1 MKELSSLNP
10 YLAKYKYRIL
20 FGVIFIALSNWFGV
34 FPAQIIRLAFDLVK
48 DNLANYQLT
57 KGFENQ
63 AILKSIIIQIA
74 LLFGAL
80 IVLIAIIKGVFMF
93 FMRQTIIVV
102 SRLIEFDLKN
112 VIYQKYQELS
122 FSFYR
127 VNNTGDLMNRVSE
140 DVSRVRMYIG
150 PAIMYTLNLIVLF
163 VLVISTMI
171 SVNPMLTF
179 YALLPLPL
187 LFVAI
192 YYVQNTINTKSENIQ
207 AQLSILTTTVQE
219 TFSGIRIIKAF
230 GREKQLAD
238 RFATD
243 SEVYKTKSMELV
255 KVQAIF
261 FPTIL
266 GLIGISTLLTVYFGG
281 KEVINGSI
289 TAGNI
294 AEFIVYVNILTW
306 PVASV
311 GWVTSL
317 VQRAAASQKRIN
329 EFLDIAPEITNPSAI
344 PFEFTNSIEFK
355 NVSFT
360 YPETNITAI
369 DQLSFTLFKG
379 QTLAIVGKT
388 GSGKSTISNLISR
401 MIDVSSGSILIDN
414 QDIKNINLNDW
425 RNQIGIVPQEV
436 FLFSDSIQNNIT
448 FGKDACDIADIH
460 QAAQM
465 AGVFDSIIAFP
476 NGFETLLGER
486 GITLSGGQKQ
496 RVSIARAFIKKPRL
510 LLFDDALSAVDTQ
523 TEERILSNLASTR
536 KDATN
541 ILISHRIST
550 LKNADMILYLA
561 KGKVAEMGSHETLLA
576 NKGPYYEL
584 YQMQLLADKQKQE

>member
-20 FGVIFIALSNWFGV
+20 FGCIFIALSNWFGV

-57 KGFENQ
+57 SGFENQ

-80 IVLIAIIKGVFMF
+80 IVLISIIKGVFMF

-102 SRLIEFDLKN
+102 SRLIEYDLKN

-122 FSFYR
+122 LSFYR
-127 VNNTGDLMNRVSE
+127 INNTGDLMNRVSE

-230 GREKQLAD
+230 GREQQLAD
-238 RFATD
+238 RFASD

-329 EFLDIAPEITNPSAI
+329 EFLDIAPEITNPSAL

-369 DQLSFTLFKG
+369 DQLSFTLTKG

-448 FGKDACDIADIH
+448 FGKDQCETADIH

-465 AGVFDSIIAFP
+465 AGVYDSIIAFP

-496 RVSIARAFIKKPRL
+496 RVSIARALIKKPSL

-523 TEERILSNLASTR
+523 TEEGILSNLANTR

-561 KGKVAEMGSHETLLA
+561 NGKVAEMGSHEALLA

-584 YQMQLLADKQKQE
+584 YQMQLLADAQKQE

>member
-20 FGVIFIALSNWFGV
+20 FGFIFIALSNWFGV

-57 KGFENQ
+57 SGFENQ

-80 IVLIAIIKGVFMF
+80 IVLISIIKGVFMF

-112 VIYQKYQELS
+112 VIYQKYQALS
-122 FSFYR
+122 LSFYR
-127 VNNTGDLMNRVSE
+127 LNNTGDLMNRVSE

-230 GREKQLAD
+230 GREQQLAD
-238 RFATD
+238 RFAAD
-243 SEVYKTKSMELV
+243 SEEYKTKSMDLV

-329 EFLDIAPEITNPSAI
+329 EFLDITPEITNPSNI
-344 PFEFTNSIEFK
+344 PFEFTNSIEFR

-369 DQLSFTLFKG
+369 DQLSFTLTKG

-448 FGKDACDIADIH
+448 FGKDACETADIH
-460 QAAQM
+460 HAAQM
-465 AGVFDSIIAFP
+465 AGVYDSIIAFP

-496 RVSIARAFIKKPRL
+496 RVSIARALIKKPTL

-523 TEERILSNLASTR
+523 TEERILNNLANTR

-561 KGKVAEMGSHETLLA
+561 NGKVAEMGSHKALLA

-584 YQMQLLADKQKQE
+584 YQMQLLADTQKQE

>member
-122 FSFYR
+122 LSFYR

-465 AGVFDSIIAFP
+465 AGVYDSIIAFP

>member
-20 FGVIFIALSNWFGV
+20 FGGIFIALSNWFGV

-57 KGFENQ
+57 NGFENQ

-80 IVLIAIIKGVFMF
+80 IILIAIIKGVFMF

-102 SRLIEFDLKN
+102 SRLIEYDLKN

-122 FSFYR
+122 LSFYR
-127 VNNTGDLMNRVSE
+127 INNTGDLMNRVSE

-238 RFATD
+238 RFAAD
-243 SEVYKTKSMELV
+243 SEVYKTKSMDLV
-255 KVQAIF
+255 KVQSIF

-329 EFLDIAPEITNPSAI
+329 EFLDLKPEITNPSTI

-360 YPETNITAI
+360 YPETNIKAI

-388 GSGKSTISNLISR
+388 GSGKSTITNLISR

-414 QDIKNINLNDW
+414 QDIKTINLNDW

-448 FGKDACDIADIH
+448 FGKDQCETAEIH
-460 QAAQM
+460 HAAQM
-465 AGVFDSIIAFP
+465 ARVYDSIIAFP

-496 RVSIARAFIKKPRL
+496 RVSIARAFIKKPTL

-523 TEERILSNLASTR
+523 TEENILSNLASTR

-561 KGKVAEMGSHETLLA
+561 NGKVAEMGSHESLLA

-584 YQMQLLADKQKQE
+584 YQMQLLADTQNQE

>member
-20 FGVIFIALSNWFGV
+20 FGFIFIALSNWFGV

-74 LLFGAL
+74 WLFGLL

-102 SRLIEFDLKN
+102 SRLIEYDLKN

-122 FSFYR
+122 LSFYR
-127 VNNTGDLMNRVSE
+127 INNTGDLMNRVSE

-230 GREKQLAD
+230 GREQQLAD
-238 RFATD
+238 RFAAD
-243 SEVYKTKSMELV
+243 SEAYKTKSMELV

-329 EFLDIAPEITNPSAI
+329 EFLDITPEITNPSSI
-344 PFEFTNSIEFK
+344 PFEFSSSIEFK

-360 YPETNITAI
+360 YPETNIKAI
-369 DQLSFTLFKG
+369 DELSFTLFKG

-448 FGKDACDIADIH
+448 FGKDQCETAEIH
-460 QAAQM
+460 HAAQM
-465 AGVFDSIIAFP
+465 AGVYDSIIAFP

-496 RVSIARAFIKKPRL
+496 RVSIARALIKKPSL

-523 TEERILSNLASTR
+523 TEEGILSNLANTR
-536 KDATN
+536 KGATN

-561 KGKVAEMGSHETLLA
+561 NGKVAEMGSHEALLA

-584 YQMQLLADKQKQE
+584 YQMQLLADAQKQE

>member
-20 FGVIFIALSNWFGV
+20 FGFIFIALSNWFGV

-74 LLFGAL
+74 WLFGLL

-102 SRLIEFDLKN
+102 SRLIEYDLKN

-122 FSFYR
+122 LSFYR
-127 VNNTGDLMNRVSE
+127 INNTGDLMNRVSE

-187 LFVAI
+187 LFIAI

-230 GREKQLAD
+230 GREQQLAD
-238 RFATD
+238 RFAAD
-243 SEVYKTKSMELV
+243 SEAYKTKSMELV

-329 EFLDIAPEITNPSAI
+329 EFLDITPEITNPSSI
-344 PFEFTNSIEFK
+344 PFEFSSSIEFK

-360 YPETNITAI
+360 YPETNIKAI
-369 DQLSFTLFKG
+369 DELSFTLFKG

-448 FGKDACDIADIH
+448 FGKDACETADIH
-460 QAAQM
+460 HAAQM

-496 RVSIARAFIKKPRL
+496 RVSIARAFIKKPTL

-523 TEERILSNLASTR
+523 TEERILSNLANTR

-561 KGKVAEMGSHETLLA
+561 NGKVAEMGSHETLLA

-584 YQMQLLADKQKQE
+584 YQMQLLADTQKQE

>member
-20 FGVIFIALSNWFGV
+20 FGGIFIALSNWFGV

-57 KGFENQ
+57 SGFENQ

-80 IVLIAIIKGVFMF
+80 IVLISIIKGVFMF

-102 SRLIEFDLKN
+102 SRLIEYDLKN
-112 VIYQKYQELS
+112 VIYQKYQVLNL
-122 FSFYR
+122 SFYR
-127 VNNTGDLMNRVSE
+127 INNTGDLMNRVSE

-230 GREKQLAD
+230 GREQQLAD
-238 RFATD
+238 RFAAD

-329 EFLDIAPEITNPSAI
+329 EFLDLKPEITNPSNI
-344 PFEFTNSIEFK
+344 PFEFTNSIEFR

-369 DQLSFTLFKG
+369 DQLSFTLTKG

-448 FGKDACDIADIH
+448 FGKDQCETADIH

-465 AGVFDSIIAFP
+465 AGVYDSIIAFP

-496 RVSIARAFIKKPRL
+496 RVSIARALIKKPSL

-523 TEERILSNLASTR
+523 TEENILSNLASTR

-541 ILISHRIST
+541 ILISHRVST

-561 KGKVAEMGSHETLLA
+561 NGKVAEMGSHEALLA

-584 YQMQLLADKQKQE
+584 YQMQLLADTQKQE

>member
-448 FGKDACDIADIH
+448 FGKDACDTADIH

-465 AGVFDSIIAFP
+465 AGVYDSIIAFP

>member
-20 FGVIFIALSNWFGV
+20 FGFIFIALSNWFGV

-74 LLFGAL
+74 WLFGLL

-102 SRLIEFDLKN
+102 SRLIEYDLKN

-122 FSFYR
+122 LSFYR
-127 VNNTGDLMNRVSE
+127 INNTGDLMNRVSE

-187 LFVAI
+187 LFIAI

-230 GREKQLAD
+230 GREQQLAD
-238 RFATD
+238 RFAAD
-243 SEVYKTKSMELV
+243 SEAYKTKSMELV

-329 EFLDIAPEITNPSAI
+329 EFLDITPEITNPSSI
-344 PFEFTNSIEFK
+344 PFEFSSSIEFK

-360 YPETNITAI
+360 YPETNIKAI
-369 DQLSFTLFKG
+369 DELSFTLFKG

-448 FGKDACDIADIH
+448 FGKDACETADIH
-460 QAAQM
+460 HAAQM
-465 AGVFDSIIAFP
+465 AGVYDSIIAFT

-496 RVSIARAFIKKPRL
+496 RVSIARAFIKNPTL

-523 TEERILSNLASTR
+523 TEERILSNLANTR

-561 KGKVAEMGSHETLLA
+561 NGKVAEMGSHETLLA

>member
-20 FGVIFIALSNWFGV
+20 FGSIFIALSNWFGV

-57 KGFENQ
+57 SGFENQ

-80 IVLIAIIKGVFMF
+80 IVLISIIKGVFMF

-112 VIYQKYQELS
+112 VIYQKYQALS
-122 FSFYR
+122 LSFYR
-127 VNNTGDLMNRVSE
+127 LNNTGDLMNRVSE

-230 GREKQLAD
+230 GRELQLAD
-238 RFATD
+238 RFAAD
-243 SEVYKTKSMELV
+243 SEEYKTKSMDLV

-329 EFLDIAPEITNPSAI
+329 EFLDITPEITNPSNI
-344 PFEFTNSIEFK
+344 PFEFTNSIEFR

-369 DQLSFTLFKG
+369 DQLSFTLTKG

-448 FGKDACDIADIH
+448 FGKDACETADIH
-460 QAAQM
+460 HAAQM
-465 AGVFDSIIAFP
+465 AGVYDSIIAFP

-496 RVSIARAFIKKPRL
+496 RMSIARALIKKPTL

-523 TEERILSNLASTR
+523 TEERILNNLANTR

-561 KGKVAEMGSHETLLA
+561 NGKVAEMGSHKALLA

-584 YQMQLLADKQKQE
+584 YQMQLLADTQKQE

>member
-20 FGVIFIALSNWFGV
+20 FGFIFIALSNWFGV

-74 LLFGAL
+74 WLFGLL

-102 SRLIEFDLKN
+102 SRLIEYDLKN

-122 FSFYR
+122 LSFYR
-127 VNNTGDLMNRVSE
+127 INNTGDLMNRVSE

-187 LFVAI
+187 LFIAI

-230 GREKQLAD
+230 GREQQLAD
-238 RFATD
+238 RFAAD
-243 SEVYKTKSMELV
+243 SEAYKTKSMELV

-329 EFLDIAPEITNPSAI
+329 EFLDITPEITNPSSI
-344 PFEFTNSIEFK
+344 PFEFSSSIEFK

-360 YPETNITAI
+360 YPETNIKAI
-369 DQLSFTLFKG
+369 DELSFTLFKG

-448 FGKDACDIADIH
+448 FGKDACETADIH
-460 QAAQM
+460 HAAQM
-465 AGVFDSIIAFP
+465 AGVYDSIIAFP

-496 RVSIARAFIKKPRL
+496 RVSIARAFIKNPTL

-523 TEERILSNLASTR
+523 TEERILSNLANTR
-536 KDATN
+536 KDTTN

-561 KGKVAEMGSHETLLA
+561 NGKVAEMGSHETLLA

>member
-122 FSFYR
+122 LSFYR

-255 KVQAIF
+255 KVQSIF
-261 FPTIL
+261 FPTSL

-465 AGVFDSIIAFP
+465 AGVYDSIIAFP

>member
-74 LLFGAL
+74 LLFGTL

-122 FSFYR
+122 LSFYR

-448 FGKDACDIADIH
+448 FGKDACDTADIH

-465 AGVFDSIIAFP
+465 AGVYDSIIAFP

>member
-122 FSFYR
+122 LSFYR

-465 AGVFDSIIAFP
+465 AGVYDSIIAFP
-476 NGFETLLGER
+476 NGFDTLLGER

>member
-20 FGVIFIALSNWFGV
+20 FGFIFIALSNWFGV

-74 LLFGAL
+74 WLFGLL

-102 SRLIEFDLKN
+102 SRLIEYDLKN

-122 FSFYR
+122 LSFYR
-127 VNNTGDLMNRVSE
+127 INNTGDLMNRVSE

-230 GREKQLAD
+230 GREQQLAD
-238 RFATD
+238 RFAAD
-243 SEVYKTKSMELV
+243 SEAYKTKSMELV

-329 EFLDIAPEITNPSAI
+329 EFLDITPEITNPSSI

-360 YPETNITAI
+360 YPETNIKAI
-369 DQLSFTLFKG
+369 DELSFTLFKG

-448 FGKDACDIADIH
+448 FGKDACETADIH
-460 QAAQM
+460 HAAQM
-465 AGVFDSIIAFP
+465 AGVYDSIIAFP

-496 RVSIARAFIKKPRL
+496 RVSIARAFIKNPTL

-523 TEERILSNLASTR
+523 TEERILSNLANTR

-561 KGKVAEMGSHETLLA
+561 NGKVAEMGSHETLLA

>member
-20 FGVIFIALSNWFGV
+20 FGGIFIALSNWFGV

-57 KGFENQ
+57 SGFENQ

-80 IVLIAIIKGVFMF
+80 IVLISIIKGVFMF

-102 SRLIEFDLKN
+102 SRLIEYDLKN
-112 VIYQKYQELS
+112 VIYQKYQVLNL
-122 FSFYR
+122 SFYR
-127 VNNTGDLMNRVSE
+127 INNTGDLMNRVSE

-230 GREKQLAD
+230 GREQQLAD
-238 RFATD
+238 RFAAD
-243 SEVYKTKSMELV
+243 SEVYKSKSMELV

-329 EFLDIAPEITNPSAI
+329 EFLDLKPEITNPSNI
-344 PFEFTNSIEFK
+344 PFEFTNSIEFR

-369 DQLSFTLFKG
+369 DQLSFTLTKG

-448 FGKDACDIADIH
+448 FGKDQCETADIH

-465 AGVFDSIIAFP
+465 AGVYDSIIAFP

-496 RVSIARAFIKKPRL
+496 RVSIARALIKKPSL

-523 TEERILSNLASTR
+523 TEENILSNLASTR

-561 KGKVAEMGSHETLLA
+561 NGKVAEMGSHEALLA

-584 YQMQLLADKQKQE
+584 YQMQLLADTQKQE

>member
-122 FSFYR
+122 LSFYR

-448 FGKDACDIADIH
+448 FGKDACDTADIH

-465 AGVFDSIIAFP
+465 AGVYDSIIAFP

>member
-20 FGVIFIALSNWFGV
+20 FGFIFIALSNWFGV

-74 LLFGAL
+74 WLFGLL

-102 SRLIEFDLKN
+102 SRLIEYDLKN

-122 FSFYR
+122 LSFYR
-127 VNNTGDLMNRVSE
+127 INNTGDLMNRVSE

-230 GREKQLAD
+230 GREQQLAD
-238 RFATD
+238 RFAAD
-243 SEVYKTKSMELV
+243 SEAYKTKSMELV

-329 EFLDIAPEITNPSAI
+329 EFLDITPEITNPSSI
-344 PFEFTNSIEFK
+344 PFEFSSSIEFK

-360 YPETNITAI
+360 YPETNIKAI
-369 DQLSFTLFKG
+369 DELSFTLFKG

-448 FGKDACDIADIH
+448 FGKDACETADIH
-460 QAAQM
+460 HAAQM
-465 AGVFDSIIAFP
+465 AGVYDSIIAFP

-496 RVSIARAFIKKPRL
+496 RVSIARAFIKNPTL

-523 TEERILSNLASTR
+523 TEERILSNLANTR

-561 KGKVAEMGSHETLLA
+561 NGKVAEMGSHETLLA
-576 NKGPYYEL
+576 NKGSYYEL

>member
-20 FGVIFIALSNWFGV
+20 FGCIFIALSNWFGV

-57 KGFENQ
+57 KGFGNQ

-80 IVLIAIIKGVFMF
+80 IVLIAIVKGVFMF

-102 SRLIEFDLKN
+102 SRLIEYDLKN

-122 FSFYR
+122 LSFYR
-127 VNNTGDLMNRVSE
+127 INNTGDLMNRVSE

-230 GREKQLAD
+230 GREQQLAD
-238 RFATD
+238 RFAAD

-329 EFLDIAPEITNPSAI
+329 EFLDITPEITNPSSI
-344 PFEFTNSIEFK
+344 PFEFSSSIEFK

-360 YPETNITAI
+360 YPETNIKAI
-369 DQLSFTLFKG
+369 DELSFTLFKG

-448 FGKDACDIADIH
+448 FGKDACETADIH
-460 QAAQM
+460 HAAQM

-496 RVSIARAFIKKPRL
+496 RVSIARAFIKKPTL

-523 TEERILSNLASTR
+523 TEERILSNLANTR

-561 KGKVAEMGSHETLLA
+561 NGKVAEMGSHETLLA

>member
-20 FGVIFIALSNWFGV
+20 FGFIFIALSNWFGV

-74 LLFGAL
+74 WLFGLL

-102 SRLIEFDLKN
+102 SRLIEYDLKN

-122 FSFYR
+122 LSFYR
-127 VNNTGDLMNRVSE
+127 INNTGDLMNRVSE

-187 LFVAI
+187 LFIAI

-230 GREKQLAD
+230 GREQQLAD
-238 RFATD
+238 RFAAD
-243 SEVYKTKSMELV
+243 SEAYKSKSMELV

-329 EFLDIAPEITNPSAI
+329 EFLDITPEITNPSSI
-344 PFEFTNSIEFK
+344 PFEFSSSIEFE

-360 YPETNITAI
+360 YPETNIKAI
-369 DQLSFTLFKG
+369 DELSFTLFKG

-448 FGKDACDIADIH
+448 FGKDACETADIH
-460 QAAQM
+460 HAAQM
-465 AGVFDSIIAFP
+465 AGVYDSIIAFP

-496 RVSIARAFIKKPRL
+496 RVSIARAFIKNPTL

-523 TEERILSNLASTR
+523 TEERILSNLANTR

-561 KGKVAEMGSHETLLA
+561 NGKVAEMGSHETLLA

>member
-122 FSFYR
+122 LSFYR

-255 KVQAIF
+255 KVQSIF

-465 AGVFDSIIAFP
+465 AGVYDSIIAFP

>member
-20 FGVIFIALSNWFGV
+20 FGFIFIALSNWFGV

-74 LLFGAL
+74 WLFGLL

-102 SRLIEFDLKN
+102 SRLIEYDLKN

-122 FSFYR
+122 LSFYR
-127 VNNTGDLMNRVSE
+127 INNTGDLMNRVSE

-187 LFVAI
+187 LFIAI

-230 GREKQLAD
+230 GREQQLAD
-238 RFATD
+238 RFAAD
-243 SEVYKTKSMELV
+243 SEAYKTKSMELV

-329 EFLDIAPEITNPSAI
+329 EFLDITPEITNPSSI
-344 PFEFTNSIEFK
+344 PFEFSSSIEFK

-360 YPETNITAI
+360 YPETNIKAI
-369 DQLSFTLFKG
+369 DELSFTLFKG

-448 FGKDACDIADIH
+448 FGKDACETADIH
-460 QAAQM
+460 HAAQM

-496 RVSIARAFIKKPRL
+496 RVSIARAFIKNPTL

-523 TEERILSNLASTR
+523 TEERILSNLANTR

-561 KGKVAEMGSHETLLA
+561 NGKVAEMGSHETLLA

>member
-20 FGVIFIALSNWFGV
+20 FGSIFIALSNWFGV

-57 KGFENQ
+57 SGFENQ

-80 IVLIAIIKGVFMF
+80 IVLISIIKGVFMF

-112 VIYQKYQELS
+112 VIYQKYQALS
-122 FSFYR
+122 LSFYR
-127 VNNTGDLMNRVSE
+127 LNNTGDLMNRVSE

-230 GREKQLAD
+230 GREQQLAD
-238 RFATD
+238 RFAAD
-243 SEVYKTKSMELV
+243 SEEYKTKSMDLV

-329 EFLDIAPEITNPSAI
+329 EFLDITPEITNPSNI
-344 PFEFTNSIEFK
+344 PFEFTNSIEFR

-369 DQLSFTLFKG
+369 DQLSFTLTKG

-425 RNQIGIVPQEV
+425 RNQISIVPQEV

-448 FGKDACDIADIH
+448 FGKDACETADIH
-460 QAAQM
+460 HAAQM
-465 AGVFDSIIAFP
+465 AGVYDSIIAFP

-496 RVSIARAFIKKPRL
+496 RVSIARALIKKPTL

-523 TEERILSNLASTR
+523 TEERILNNLANTR

-561 KGKVAEMGSHETLLA
+561 NGKVAEMGSHKALLA

-584 YQMQLLADKQKQE
+584 YQMQLLADTQKQE

>member
-1 MKELSSLNP
+1 
-10 YLAKYKYRIL
+10 
-20 FGVIFIALSNWFGV
+20 
-34 FPAQIIRLAFDLVK
+34 VK

-122 FSFYR
+122 LSFYR

-448 FGKDACDIADIH
+448 FGKDACDTADIH

-465 AGVFDSIIAFP
+465 AGVYDSIIAFP

>member
-20 FGVIFIALSNWFGV
+20 FGGIFIALSNWFGV

-80 IVLIAIIKGVFMF
+80 IILIAIIKGVFMF

-102 SRLIEFDLKN
+102 SRLIEYDLKN

-122 FSFYR
+122 LSFYR
-127 VNNTGDLMNRVSE
+127 INNTGDLMNRVSE

-238 RFATD
+238 RFAAD

-255 KVQAIF
+255 KVQSIF

-329 EFLDIAPEITNPSAI
+329 EFLDLKPEITNPSTI

-360 YPETNITAI
+360 YPETNIKAI
-369 DQLSFTLFKG
+369 DQLSFTLLKG

-401 MIDVSSGSILIDN
+401 MIDVSSGIILIDN
-414 QDIKNINLNDW
+414 QDIKTINLNDW

-448 FGKDACDIADIH
+448 FGKDQCETAEIH
-460 QAAQM
+460 HAAQM
-465 AGVFDSIIAFP
+465 AGVYDSIIAFP

-496 RVSIARAFIKKPRL
+496 RVSIARAFIKKPTL

-523 TEERILSNLASTR
+523 TEENILSNLASTR

-561 KGKVAEMGSHETLLA
+561 NGKVAEMGSHESLLA

-584 YQMQLLADKQKQE
+584 YQMQLLADTQNQE

>member
-20 FGVIFIALSNWFGV
+20 FGFIFIALSNWFGV

-74 LLFGAL
+74 WLFGLL

-102 SRLIEFDLKN
+102 SRLIEYDLKN

-122 FSFYR
+122 LSFYR
-127 VNNTGDLMNRVSE
+127 INNTGDLMNRVSE

-187 LFVAI
+187 LFIAI

-230 GREKQLAD
+230 GREQQLAD
-238 RFATD
+238 RFAAD
-243 SEVYKTKSMELV
+243 SEAYKTKSMELV

-329 EFLDIAPEITNPSAI
+329 EFLDITPEITNPSSI

-360 YPETNITAI
+360 YPETNIKAI
-369 DQLSFTLFKG
+369 DELSFTLFKG

-448 FGKDACDIADIH
+448 FGKDACETADIH
-460 QAAQM
+460 HAAQM
-465 AGVFDSIIAFP
+465 AGVYDSIIAFP

-496 RVSIARAFIKKPRL
+496 RVSIARAFIKKPTL

-523 TEERILSNLASTR
+523 TEERILSNLANTR

-561 KGKVAEMGSHETLLA
+561 NGKVAEMGSHETLLA

>member
-20 FGVIFIALSNWFGV
+20 FGGIFIALSNWFGV

-80 IVLIAIIKGVFMF
+80 IILIAIIKGVFMF

-102 SRLIEFDLKN
+102 SRLIEYDLKN

-122 FSFYR
+122 LSFYR
-127 VNNTGDLMNRVSE
+127 INNTGDLMNRVSE

-238 RFATD
+238 RFAAD

-255 KVQAIF
+255 KVQSIF

-329 EFLDIAPEITNPSAI
+329 EFLDLKPEITNPSTI

-360 YPETNITAI
+360 YPETNIKAI
-369 DQLSFTLFKG
+369 DQLSFTLLKG

-414 QDIKNINLNDW
+414 QDIKTINLNDW

-448 FGKDACDIADIH
+448 FGKDQCETAEIH
-460 QAAQM
+460 HAAQM
-465 AGVFDSIIAFP
+465 AGVYDSIIAFP

-496 RVSIARAFIKKPRL
+496 RVSIARAFIKKPTL

-523 TEERILSNLASTR
+523 TEENILSNLASTR

-561 KGKVAEMGSHETLLA
+561 NGKVAEMGSHESLLA

-584 YQMQLLADKQKQE
+584 YQMQLLADTQNQE

>member
-1 MKELSSLNP
+1 MKELFSLNP
-10 YLAKYKYRIL
+10 YLAKYKYRML
-20 FGVIFIALSNWFGV
+20 LGCIFIALSNWFGV

-48 DNLANYQLT
+48 DNLTNYQLT
-57 KGFENQ
+57 QNFNNQ
-63 AILKSIIIQIA
+63 VILKNIIFHIVW
-74 LLFGAL
+74 LFGSL

-102 SRLIEFDLKN
+102 SRLIEYDLKN
-112 VIYQKYQELS
+112 VIYNQYQKLTLA
-122 FSFYR
+122 FYR
-127 VNNTGDLMNRVSE
+127 QNNTGDLMNRVSE

-192 YYVQNTINTKSENIQ
+192 YYVQNTINIKSEQIQ

-230 GREKQLAD
+230 GREKQLAN

-243 SEVYKTKSMELV
+243 SEVYKEKSMELV
-255 KVQAIF
+255 KVQSIF

-266 GLIGISTLLTVYFGG
+266 GLIGISTLFTVYFGG

-329 EFLDIAPEITNPSAI
+329 EFLSIVPEISNPNSNRFQ
-344 PFEFTNSIEFK
+344 FENYIEFK
-355 NVSFT
+355 NVTFT
-360 YPETNITAI
+360 YPDTQITAI
-369 DQLSFTLFKG
+369 DQLSFKLNKG

-388 GSGKSTISNLISR
+388 GSGKSTLAQLISR
-401 MIDVSSGSILIDN
+401 MYDVSEGSIIIDN
-414 QDIKNINLNDW
+414 QDIKNLNLNDW
-425 RNQIGIVPQEV
+425 RNQLGIVPQEV

-448 FGKDACDIADIH
+448 FGKDHCEYVEIEN
-460 QAAQM
+460 AAKM
-465 AGVFDSIIAFP
+465 AGVYDSIVSFP
-476 NGFETLLGER
+476 DGFKTMLGER

-496 RVSIARAFIKKPRL
+496 RVSIARALIKAPEVL
-510 LLFDDALSAVDTQ
+510 IFDDALSAVDTQ
-523 TEERILSNLASTR
+523 TEELILNNLAKNR
-536 KDATN
+536 KSSTN
-541 ILISHRIST
+541 ILISHRVST
-550 LKNADMILYLA
+550 IKHADIIIYLA
-561 KGKVAEMGSHETLLA
+561 KGKMVEIGNHAQLLA
-576 NKGPYYEL
+576 NKGPYFEL
-584 YQMQLLADKQKQE
+584 YQKQLLAEQEKEA

>member
-20 FGVIFIALSNWFGV
+20 LGVIFIALSNWFGV

-80 IVLIAIIKGVFMF
+80 IVLIAIIKGIFMF

-102 SRLIEFDLKN
+102 SRLIEYDLKN

-122 FSFYR
+122 LSFYR

-163 VLVISTMI
+163 ILVISTMI

-329 EFLDIAPEITNPSAI
+329 EFLDIAPEITNPSTI

-448 FGKDACDIADIH
+448 FGKDACDTADIH
-460 QAAQM
+460 HAAQM
-465 AGVFDSIIAFP
+465 AGVYDSIIAFP

>member
-20 FGVIFIALSNWFGV
+20 FGFIFIALSNWFGV

-74 LLFGAL
+74 WLFGLL

-102 SRLIEFDLKN
+102 SRLIEYDLKN

-122 FSFYR
+122 LSFYR
-127 VNNTGDLMNRVSE
+127 INNTGDLMNRVSE

-230 GREKQLAD
+230 GREQQLAD
-238 RFATD
+238 RFAAD
-243 SEVYKTKSMELV
+243 SEAYKTKSMELV

-329 EFLDIAPEITNPSAI
+329 EFLDITPEITNPSSI
-344 PFEFTNSIEFK
+344 PFEFSSSIEFK

-360 YPETNITAI
+360 YPETNIKAI
-369 DQLSFTLFKG
+369 DELSFTLFKG

-448 FGKDACDIADIH
+448 FGKDACETADIH
-460 QAAQM
+460 HAAQM

-496 RVSIARAFIKKPRL
+496 RVSIARAFIKKPTL

-523 TEERILSNLASTR
+523 TEERILSNLANTR

-561 KGKVAEMGSHETLLA
+561 NGKVAEMGSHETLLA

>member
-20 FGVIFIALSNWFGV
+20 FGCIFIALSNWFGV

-57 KGFENQ
+57 SGFENQ

-80 IVLIAIIKGVFMF
+80 IVLISIIKGVFMF

-102 SRLIEFDLKN
+102 SRLIEYDLKN
-112 VIYQKYQELS
+112 VIYQKYQVLNL
-122 FSFYR
+122 SFYR

-230 GREKQLAD
+230 GREQQLAD
-238 RFATD
+238 RFAAD

-329 EFLDIAPEITNPSAI
+329 EFLDLKPEITNPSTI
-344 PFEFTNSIEFK
+344 PFEFTNSIEFR

-369 DQLSFTLFKG
+369 DQLSFTLTKG

-448 FGKDACDIADIH
+448 FGKDQCETADIH

-465 AGVFDSIIAFP
+465 AGVYDSIIAFP

-496 RVSIARAFIKKPRL
+496 RVSIARALIKKPSL

-523 TEERILSNLASTR
+523 TEEGILSNLANTR

-561 KGKVAEMGSHETLLA
+561 NGKVAEMGSHEALLA

-584 YQMQLLADKQKQE
+584 YQMQLLADAQKQE

>member
-20 FGVIFIALSNWFGV
+20 FGGIFIALSNWFGV

-57 KGFENQ
+57 SGFENQ

-80 IVLIAIIKGVFMF
+80 IVLISIIKGVFMF

-112 VIYQKYQELS
+112 VIYQKYQALS
-122 FSFYR
+122 LSFYR
-127 VNNTGDLMNRVSE
+127 LNNTGDLMNRVSE

-230 GREKQLAD
+230 GREQQLAD
-238 RFATD
+238 RFAAD
-243 SEVYKTKSMELV
+243 SEEYKTKSMDLV

-329 EFLDIAPEITNPSAI
+329 EFLDLKPEITNPSNI
-344 PFEFTNSIEFK
+344 PFEFTNSIEFR

-369 DQLSFTLFKG
+369 DQLSFTLTKG

-448 FGKDACDIADIH
+448 FGKDACETADIH
-460 QAAQM
+460 HAAQM
-465 AGVFDSIIAFP
+465 AGVYDSIIAFP

-496 RVSIARAFIKKPRL
+496 RVSIARALIKKPTL

-523 TEERILSNLASTR
+523 TEERILNNLANTR

-561 KGKVAEMGSHETLLA
+561 NGKVAEMGSHKALLA

-584 YQMQLLADKQKQE
+584 YQMQLLADTQKQE

>member
-20 FGVIFIALSNWFGV
+20 FGFIFIALSNWFGV

-74 LLFGAL
+74 WLFGLL

-102 SRLIEFDLKN
+102 SRLIEYDLKN

-122 FSFYR
+122 LSFYR
-127 VNNTGDLMNRVSE
+127 INNTGDLMNRVSE

-187 LFVAI
+187 LFIAI

-230 GREKQLAD
+230 GREQQLAD
-238 RFATD
+238 RFAAD
-243 SEVYKTKSMELV
+243 SEAYKTKSMELV

-329 EFLDIAPEITNPSAI
+329 EFLDITPEITNPSSI
-344 PFEFTNSIEFK
+344 PFEFSSSIEFK

-360 YPETNITAI
+360 YPETNIKAI
-369 DQLSFTLFKG
+369 DELSFTLFKG

-448 FGKDACDIADIH
+448 FGKDACETADIH
-460 QAAQM
+460 HAAQM

-496 RVSIARAFIKKPRL
+496 RVSIARAFIKKPTL

-523 TEERILSNLASTR
+523 TEERILSNLANTR

-561 KGKVAEMGSHETLLA
+561 NGKVAEMGSHETLLA

>member
-20 FGVIFIALSNWFGV
+20 LGGIFIALSNWFGV

-80 IVLIAIIKGVFMF
+80 IILIAIIKGVFMF

-102 SRLIEFDLKN
+102 SRLIEYDLKN

-122 FSFYR
+122 LSFYR
-127 VNNTGDLMNRVSE
+127 INNTGDLMNRVSE

-238 RFATD
+238 RFAAD

-255 KVQAIF
+255 KVQSIF

-329 EFLDIAPEITNPSAI
+329 EFLDLKPEITNPSTI

-360 YPETNITAI
+360 YPETNIKAI
-369 DQLSFTLFKG
+369 DQLSFTLLKG

-414 QDIKNINLNDW
+414 QDIKTINLNDW

-448 FGKDACDIADIH
+448 FGKDQCETAEIH
-460 QAAQM
+460 HAAQM
-465 AGVFDSIIAFP
+465 AGVYDSIIAFP

-496 RVSIARAFIKKPRL
+496 RVSIARAFIKKPTL

-523 TEERILSNLASTR
+523 TEENILSNLASTR

-561 KGKVAEMGSHETLLA
+561 NGKVAEMGSHESLLA

-584 YQMQLLADKQKQE
+584 YQMQLLADTQNQE

>member
-20 FGVIFIALSNWFGV
+20 FGFIFIALSNWFGV

-74 LLFGAL
+74 WLFGLL

-102 SRLIEFDLKN
+102 SRLIEYDLKN

-122 FSFYR
+122 LSFYR
-127 VNNTGDLMNRVSE
+127 INNTGDLMNRVSE

-179 YALLPLPL
+179 YALSPLPL

-230 GREKQLAD
+230 GREQQLAD
-238 RFATD
+238 RFAAD
-243 SEVYKTKSMELV
+243 SEAYKTKSMELV

-329 EFLDIAPEITNPSAI
+329 EFLDITPEITNPSSI
-344 PFEFTNSIEFK
+344 PFEFSSSIEFK

-360 YPETNITAI
+360 YPETNIKAI
-369 DQLSFTLFKG
+369 DELSFTLFKG

-448 FGKDACDIADIH
+448 FGKDACETADIH
-460 QAAQM
+460 HAAQM
-465 AGVFDSIIAFP
+465 AGVYDSIIAFP

-496 RVSIARAFIKKPRL
+496 RVSIARAFIKNPTL

-523 TEERILSNLASTR
+523 TEERILSNLANTR

-561 KGKVAEMGSHETLLA
+561 NGKVAEMGSHETLLA

>member
-20 FGVIFIALSNWFGV
+20 FGGIFIALSNWFGV

-57 KGFENQ
+57 SGFENQ

-80 IVLIAIIKGVFMF
+80 IVLISIIKGVFMF

-102 SRLIEFDLKN
+102 SRLIEYDLKN
-112 VIYQKYQELS
+112 VIYQKYQVLNL
-122 FSFYR
+122 SFYR
-127 VNNTGDLMNRVSE
+127 INNTGDLMNRVSE

-171 SVNPMLTF
+171 SVNPLLTF

-230 GREKQLAD
+230 GREQQLAD
-238 RFATD
+238 RFAAD

-294 AEFIVYVNILTW
+294 AEFIVYINILTW

-329 EFLDIAPEITNPSAI
+329 EFLDLKPEITNPSNI
-344 PFEFTNSIEFK
+344 PFEFTNSIEFR

-369 DQLSFTLFKG
+369 DQLSFTLTKG

-448 FGKDACDIADIH
+448 FGKDQCETADIH

-465 AGVFDSIIAFP
+465 AGVYDSIIAFP

-496 RVSIARAFIKKPRL
+496 RVSIARALIKKPSL

-523 TEERILSNLASTR
+523 TEENILSNLASTR

-541 ILISHRIST
+541 ILISHRVST

-561 KGKVAEMGSHETLLA
+561 NGKVAEMGSHEALLA

-584 YQMQLLADKQKQE
+584 YQMQLLADTQKQE

>member
-20 FGVIFIALSNWFGV
+20 LGVIFIALSNWFGV

-74 LLFGAL
+74 LLFGTL

-122 FSFYR
+122 LSFYR

-448 FGKDACDIADIH
+448 FGKDACDTADIH

-465 AGVFDSIIAFP
+465 AGVYDSIIAFP

-496 RVSIARAFIKKPRL
+496 RISIARAFIKKPRL

>member
-20 FGVIFIALSNWFGV
+20 FGFIFIALSNWFGV

-74 LLFGAL
+74 WLFGLL

-102 SRLIEFDLKN
+102 SRLIEYDLKN

-122 FSFYR
+122 LSFYR
-127 VNNTGDLMNRVSE
+127 INNTGDLMNRVSE

-187 LFVAI
+187 LFIAI

-230 GREKQLAD
+230 GREQQLAD
-238 RFATD
+238 RFAAD
-243 SEVYKTKSMELV
+243 SEAYKSKSMELV

-329 EFLDIAPEITNPSAI
+329 EFLDITPEITNPSSI
-344 PFEFTNSIEFK
+344 PFEFSSSIEFK

-360 YPETNITAI
+360 YPETNIKAI
-369 DQLSFTLFKG
+369 DELSFTLFKG

-448 FGKDACDIADIH
+448 FGKDACETADIH
-460 QAAQM
+460 HAAQM

-496 RVSIARAFIKKPRL
+496 RVSIARAFIKNPTL

-523 TEERILSNLASTR
+523 TEERILSNLANTR

-561 KGKVAEMGSHETLLA
+561 NGKVAEMGSHETLLA